1 MGVVREIRENLD
13 YGAVINTQLS
23 RIAYLR
29 TNLYVVIEGQL
40 QRMISTED
48 GFRNYLLSVEALY
61 AILLPELKANAEKYL
76 DLARLL
82 YLYYREYFDKRRKHL
97 DVSEVKKK
105 IEDVKAKL
113 PNNVLEKISSSP
125 SIYHWLAFIVDLA
138 LEEMLK
144 KLNEAGLLLGGKK
157 VTVKLAGK

>member
-1 MGVVREIRENLD
+1 
-13 YGAVINTQLS
+13 
-23 RIAYLR
+23 
-29 TNLYVVIEGQL
+29 
-40 QRMISTED
+40 MISTED